1 MKEEMLIHSEGQ
13 DITLGK
19 DRYIIEFGIYYYPTN
34 KDFQFLLLEE
44 NYDRNDKLI
53 REQVTLTKTL
63 SKSLHQIMNRITILT
78 LRQEVNKNHV

>member
-1 MKEEMLIHSEGQ
+1 MWKVWN
-13 DITLGK
+13 
-19 DRYIIEFGIYYYPTN
+19 PTN

-44 NYDRNDKLI
+44 NYDINDKLI